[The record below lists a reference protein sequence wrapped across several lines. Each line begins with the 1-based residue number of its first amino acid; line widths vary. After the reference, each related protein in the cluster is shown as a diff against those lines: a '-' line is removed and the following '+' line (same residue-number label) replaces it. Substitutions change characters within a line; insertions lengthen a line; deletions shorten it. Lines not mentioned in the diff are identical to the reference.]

1 MRPGEDLRG
10 RRRVSVSELAGESG
24 SFGGGSKKSFAM
36 AGLSKNCASCDDQVF
51 GGAARGRDGVRD

>member
-24 SFGGGSKKSFAM
+24 SFGGGQQEKLRN
-36 AGLSKNCASCDDQVF
+36 GWIV
-51 GGAARGRDGVRD
+51 